1 MADYGID
8 INVNMGGSQGNFQT
22 LIDSINQLNANFQKV
37 GDSATT
43 AGNRSKQSF
52 ADSMNIINK
61 YGGSVQAAAAN
72 IDKWKAKIEELNR
85 LNNTGAISQTKYN
98 SQINAAAAAIKRIET
113 ATRQYNNVLSQ
124 TVSTAK
130 SAQSSFAGLTK
141 TLNTLAGV
149 MGTSFSLFGA
159 FMVLK
164 NAIKTIADFD
174 LAQKKL
180 QSVLG
185 ETAEGM
191 KELSKSAVD
200 LGRNSIFGAKGVSEL
215 QIELAKMGFTKNEVM
230 AMQAAINDLAIATQE
245 DLASSAETVANI
257 LKTFNLSATETRD
270 IVNVMGR
277 AFNDSALGLANF
289 REGIKYVAPVANQA
303 GLSFRETVA
312 AMELLANAGLKGSL
326 TGTALNNVLKAMM
339 DSNSKLAKSMGGTV
353 SGWEGFVSVLQ
364 RAKTEG
370 WNMQDIFG
378 LITQR
383 ATGAFSVLMDG
394 VGTLEEMNQKLEDV
408 SFTISDMTAVQL
420 DSITYKAKLAK
431 EAWNGFILA
440 MDKGDNAL
448 SNVMKRSLEGVAN
461 LLSLLSGGTAELREE
476 INKMGIELSRA
487 LANPNLDENTR
498 IALEVQKKIIDQ
510 ASKDIKGMSNYELS
524 RFTQF
529 YIGTLNEA
537 NEAINQ
543 VVTESADKI
552 VESYNIV
559 GKSAE
564 DFESKQ
570 KQALIDISA
579 QMTVLGENTKL
590 TAFQYKVLQEAFSKI
605 NKMSFE
611 RTSPLVTDPDSD
623 SERLKAIRDRFKTEI
638 EKLKLLQKIEALRI
652 KNATDGYLELRL
664 LADSKFKFETAI
676 ANKELER
683 DIALGQNK
691 EKAKEFNVLRLQE
704 IELEYANTIQE
715 INLKMNE
722 EINKDTEK
730 ALTERE
736 KIVKDIVEQ
745 TVDDIIKEYQRLT
758 DLNKFMDKFGQDNP
772 IINMLF
778 GKGLRSD
785 LLSGA
790 ISEDDVTYF
799 ADSFE
804 KLFSSI
810 DDSINS
816 YVDSWVEATDRI
828 VDQLNRQIDETQ
840 SALEV
845 EAELM
850 AAGYANNVSLKKKEL
865 EDLKAARKTAL
876 DEQRKAQQAEV
887 AIDTITQIS
896 SLITASAQIIKGFS
910 KIPVVGVGL
919 GIAAVTLMLSAF
931 AAAKAQAFKTAGVS
945 KFAEGGWIGG
955 KSHRDGGT
963 HIEAEKG
970 EFVINKRSAFKH
982 KELIEAI
989 NGDNKYELNKI
1000 YLNNLKNQVL
1010 TASVSLDD
1018 SKYLKGIYEKMNEK
1032 GRTVEYANGYRIEKN
1047 GIIVTKVRLN

>member
-85 LNNTGAISQTKYN
+85 LNSTGAISQTKYN
-98 SQINAAAAAIKRIET
+98 SQINAAAAAIKRIES
-113 ATRQYNNVLSQ
+113 ATRQYNNVLGQ
-124 TVSTAK
+124 TASTAK
-130 SAQSSFAGLTK
+130 SAKSSFAGLTK

-149 MGTSFSLFGA
+149 MGTSFGLFGA

-180 QSVLG
+180 RSVLG

-191 KELSKSAVD
+191 KELSKSAID
-200 LGRNSIFGAKGVSEL
+200 LGKNSIFGAKGVSEL
-215 QIELAKMGFTKNEVM
+215 QIQLAKMGFTKTEIM
-230 AMQAAINDLAIATQE
+230 AMQSAINDLAIATQE
-245 DLASSAETVANI
+245 DLAGSAETVANI
-257 LKTFNLSATETRD
+257 IKTFQLTATETRD
-270 IVNVMGR
+270 VVNVMGK
-277 AFNDSALGLANF
+277 AFNDSALGLSNF
-289 REGIKYVAPVANQA
+289 RESIKYVAPVAKQA

-312 AMELLANAGLKGSL
+312 ALELLANAGLKGSL
-326 TGTALNNVLKAMM
+326 AGTGLNNVLKAMM
-339 DSNSKLAKSMGGTV
+339 DSNSKLSKSLGGTV
-353 SGWEGFVSVLQ
+353 RGWDGFTSVLQ
-364 RAKTEG
+364 RAREEG
-370 WNMQDIFG
+370 WNMQDVFG

-383 ATGAFSVLMDG
+383 ATGAFATFMEGLP
-394 VGTLEEMNQKLEDV
+394 TLDEMATKLQDV
-408 SFTISDMTAVQL
+408 SDIMRDQMLVQL
-420 DSITYKAKLAK
+420 DSISYQAKVTKGAW
-431 EAWNGFILA
+431 EALILSFDEGDNVISRLIKYSLQGLQKWFIVIGGSRGEITKSLV
-440 MDKGDNAL
+440 DQYIDVKNAL
-448 SNVMKRSLEGVAN
+448 SLEGLDKDTSDELKKYEYLLKNMASDVAKWSAN
-461 LLSLLSGGTAELREE
+461 EIGNNLKHIYNLIASSDELLSAAIVKAADQRIKSLR
-476 INKMGIELSRA
+476 IEGKDYKEFEDA
-487 LANPNLDENTR
+487 R
-498 IALEVQKKIIDQ
+498 IA
-510 ASKDIKGMSNYELS
+510 AALS
-524 RFTQF
+524 INFEMNALKEAGKRNTIQF
-529 YIGTLNEA
+529 
-537 NEAINQ
+537 
-543 VVTESADKI
+543 
-552 VESYNIV
+552 
-559 GKSAE
+559 
-564 DFESKQ
+564 
-570 KQALIDISA
+570 
-579 QMTVLGENTKL
+579 
-590 TAFQYKVLQEAFSKI
+590 KVLAEALEKI
-605 NKMSFE
+605 DKMSFKRLYE
-611 RTSPLVTDPDSD
+611 ITPNGDDDSKI
-623 SERLKAIRDRFKTEI
+623 LKDRYASEI
-638 EKLKLLQKIEALRI
+638 EMLKLLQKIEALRI
-652 KNATDGYLELRL
+652 KNATDGYLELML
-664 LADSKFKFETAI
+664 LADSKFKFETSI

-704 IELEYANTIQE
+704 IELEHVNTIQD
-715 INLKMNE
+715 INLKMNK

-785 LLSGA
+785 LLSGV

-970 EFVINKRSAFKH
+970 EYVINKRSAFKH

-1018 SKYLKGIYEKMNEK
+1018 SKYLKGIYEKLNEK
-1032 GRTVEYANGYRIEKN
+1032 GKAVEYINGYRIERVGN
-1047 GIIVTKVRLN
+1047 VTTKIRLN

>member
-22 LIDSINQLNANFQKV
+22 LIDSMNQLNANFQKI

-85 LNNTGAISQTKYN
+85 LNNTGSISQTKYN

-113 ATRQYNNVLSQ
+113 ATRQYNSVLGQ
-124 TVSTAK
+124 TASTAK

-230 AMQAAINDLAIATQE
+230 AMQSAINDLAIATQE

-498 IALEVQKKIIDQ
+498 IALEGQKKIIDQ
-510 ASKDIKGMSNYELS
+510 ASKEIDGMSNYQLS

-529 YIGTLNEA
+529 YIGTLNKA

-543 VVTESADKI
+543 AVTESADKI

-570 KQALIDISA
+570 NQALIDISA
-579 QMTVLGENTKL
+579 QMKVLGENTKL

-605 NKMSFE
+605 DKMSFE
-611 RTSPLVTDPDSD
+611 RTSPLVTDSD

-638 EKLKLLQKIEALRI
+638 ELLKLSKSYRDEVIQSYMNEYKQLFDLEENQYKLKIDLANKEFEQAIALGEKRVDAERILKLKLQ
-652 KNATDGYLELRL
+652 
-664 LADSKFKFETAI
+664 
-676 ANKELER
+676 
-683 DIALGQNK
+683 Q
-691 EKAKEFNVLRLQE
+691 
-704 IELEYANTIQE
+704 IELEHSN
-715 INLKMNE
+715 NL
-722 EINKDTEK
+722 NKIYDDTLKK
-730 ALTERE
+730 ALAEQE
-736 KIVKDIVEQ
+736 KLLKGSFEIRKKYSKDYVEDWKKRMQ
-745 TVDDIIKEYQRLT
+745 DLDDFMK
-758 DLNKFMDKFGQDNP
+758 KFAQDNP
-772 IINMLF
+772 FLNLLF
-778 GKGLRSD
+778 GQQIEENLF
-785 LLSGA
+785 SGI
-790 ISEDDVTYF
+790 ISEDDVNNFTETF
-799 ADSFE
+799 NDLAGIVGDNLE
-804 KLFSSI
+804 GI
-810 DDSINS
+810 VN
-816 YVDSWVEATDRI
+816 SWVDATDKI
-828 VDQLNRQIDETQ
+828 VDQLNRQVDETQ
-840 SALEV
+840 SAIAV

-850 AAGYANNVSLKKKEL
+850 AAGYANNLTAERNKLERLKEMRKEAL
-865 EDLKAARKTAL
+865 EDQK
-876 DEQRKAQQAEV
+876 KAQRAQLAMDSAQQVSGLITSAVKVFQAE
-887 AIDTITQIS
+887 S
-896 SLITASAQIIKGFS
+896 GKG
-910 KIPVVGVGL
+910 IL
-919 GIAAVTLMLSAF
+919 GIALAIAGIATIFGMM
-931 AAAKAQAFKTAGVS
+931 AKYRAMAKQQS
-945 KFAEGGWIGG
+945 IERFAEGGWIGG
-955 KSHRDGGT
+955 RSHREGGT

-1018 SKYLKGIYEKMNEK
+1018 SKELKAIRQILEKPSK
-1032 GRTVEYANGYRIEKN
+1032 QVEYANGYRIEKN
-1047 GIIVTKVRLN
+1047 GIIITKVRLN

>member
-22 LIDSINQLNANFQKV
+22 LIDSMNQLNANFQKV

-85 LNNTGAISQTKYN
+85 LNNTGSINQTKYN

-113 ATRQYNNVLSQ
+113 ATRQYNSVLGQ

-448 SNVMKRSLEGVAN
+448 SNVMKRSLDGVAN

-498 IALEVQKKIIDQ
+498 IALEGQKKIIDQ
-510 ASKDIKGMSNYELS
+510 ASKEIDGMSNYQLS

-529 YIGTLNEA
+529 YIGTLNKA

-543 VVTESADKI
+543 AVTESADKI

-570 KQALIDISA
+570 NQALIDISA
-579 QMTVLGENTKL
+579 QMKVLGENTKL

-605 NKMSFE
+605 DKMSFE
-611 RTSPLVTDPDSD
+611 RTSPLVTDSD

-638 EKLKLLQKIEALRI
+638 ELLKLSKSYRDEVIQSYMNEYKQLFDLEENQYKLKIDLANKEFEQAIALGEKRVDAERILKLKLQ
-652 KNATDGYLELRL
+652 
-664 LADSKFKFETAI
+664 
-676 ANKELER
+676 
-683 DIALGQNK
+683 Q
-691 EKAKEFNVLRLQE
+691 
-704 IELEYANTIQE
+704 IELEHSN
-715 INLKMNE
+715 NL
-722 EINKDTEK
+722 NKIYDDTLKK
-730 ALTERE
+730 ALAEQE
-736 KIVKDIVEQ
+736 KLLKGSFEIRKKYSKDYVEDWKKRMQ
-745 TVDDIIKEYQRLT
+745 DLDDFMK
-758 DLNKFMDKFGQDNP
+758 KFAQDNP
-772 IINMLF
+772 FLNLLF
-778 GKGLRSD
+778 GQQIEENLF
-785 LLSGA
+785 SGI
-790 ISEDDVTYF
+790 ISEDDVNNFTETF
-799 ADSFE
+799 NDLAGVVGDNLE
-804 KLFSSI
+804 GI
-810 DDSINS
+810 VN
-816 YVDSWVEATDRI
+816 SWVDATDKI
-828 VDQLNRQIDETQ
+828 VDQLNRQVDETQ
-840 SALEV
+840 SAIAV

-850 AAGYANNVSLKKKEL
+850 AAGYANNLTAERNKLERLKEMRKEAL
-865 EDLKAARKTAL
+865 EDQK
-876 DEQRKAQQAEV
+876 KAQRAQLAMDSAQQVSGLITSAVKVFQAE
-887 AIDTITQIS
+887 S
-896 SLITASAQIIKGFS
+896 GKG
-910 KIPVVGVGL
+910 IL
-919 GIAAVTLMLSAF
+919 GIALAIAGIATIFGMM
-931 AAAKAQAFKTAGVS
+931 AKYRAMAKQQS
-945 KFAEGGWIGG
+945 IERFAEGGWIGG
-955 KSHRDGGT
+955 RSHREGGT

-1047 GIIVTKVRLN
+1047 GIIITKVRLN

>member
-37 GDSATT
+37 GDSATI

-113 ATRQYNNVLSQ
+113 ATRQYNNVLGQ

-164 NAIKTIADFD
+164 TAIKTIADFD

-487 LANPNLDENTR
+487 LANPNIDENTR
-498 IALEVQKKIIDQ
+498 IALEGQKKIIDQ
-510 ASKDIKGMSNYELS
+510 ASKEIDGMSNYQLS

-529 YIGTLNEA
+529 YIGTLNKA

-543 VVTESADKI
+543 AVTESADKI

-570 KQALIDISA
+570 NQALIDISA
-579 QMTVLGENTKL
+579 QMKVLGENTKL

-605 NKMSFE
+605 DKMSFE
-611 RTSPLVTDPDSD
+611 RTSPLVTDDDSD
-623 SERLKAIRDRFKTEI
+623 SKRLKAIRDRFKTEI
-638 EKLKLLQKIEALRI
+638 ELLKLSKSYRDEVIQAYMNEYKQLFDLEENQYKLKIDLANKEFEQAIALGEKRVDAERILKLKLQ
-652 KNATDGYLELRL
+652 
-664 LADSKFKFETAI
+664 
-676 ANKELER
+676 
-683 DIALGQNK
+683 Q
-691 EKAKEFNVLRLQE
+691 
-704 IELEYANTIQE
+704 IELEHSN
-715 INLKMNE
+715 NL
-722 EINKDTEK
+722 NKIYDDTLKK
-730 ALTERE
+730 ALAEQE
-736 KIVKDIVEQ
+736 KLLKGNFELRKKYSKDYLEDWKKRMQ
-745 TVDDIIKEYQRLT
+745 DLDDFMKKFAH
-758 DLNKFMDKFGQDNP
+758 DNPFLNLLFGQQIEEN
-772 IINMLF
+772 LF
-778 GKGLRSD
+778 
-785 LLSGA
+785 SGI
-790 ISEDDVTYF
+790 ISEDDVSNF
-799 ADSFE
+799 AETFGE
-804 KLFSSI
+804 LSSI
-810 DDSINS
+810 VGDNLEGI
-816 YVDSWVEATDRI
+816 VDSWVDATDKI
-828 VDQLNRQIDETQ
+828 VDQLNRQVDETQ
-840 SALEV
+840 SAIAV

-850 AAGYANNVSLKKKEL
+850 AAGYANNLTAERNKLERLKEMRREAL
-865 EDLKAARKTAL
+865 EDQKQA
-876 DEQRKAQQAEV
+876 QRAQLAMDSAQQV
-887 AIDTITQIS
+887 S
-896 SLITASAQIIKGFS
+896 GLITSAVKVFQAESGKG
-910 KIPVVGVGL
+910 VL
-919 GIAAVTLMLSAF
+919 GIALAIAGIATIFGMM
-931 AAAKAQAFKTAGVS
+931 AKYRAMAKQQS
-945 KFAEGGWIGG
+945 IERFAEGGWIGG

-970 EFVINKRSAFKH
+970 EFVINKHSAFKH

-1018 SKYLKGIYEKMNEK
+1018 SKELKAIRQILEKPSK
-1032 GRTVEYANGYRIEKN
+1032 QIEYANGYRIEKN

>member
-37 GDSATT
+37 GESATT

-52 ADSMNIINK
+52 ADSMNVINK

-72 IDKWKAKIEELNR
+72 IDKWKARIEELNR
-85 LNNTGAISQTKYN
+85 LNNTGSISLNKYN
-98 SQINAAAAAIKRIET
+98 SQLNTAAAAIKRIET
-113 ATRQYNNVLSQ
+113 ATRQYNNVLGQ

-130 SAQSSFAGLTK
+130 SAQSSFSGLSK

-191 KELSKSAVD
+191 KELSQSAIEIGKS
-200 LGRNSIFGAKGVSEL
+200 SIFGAKGVSEL
-215 QIELAKMGFTKNEVM
+215 QIELAKMGFTKTEIM

-270 IVNVMGR
+270 VVNVMGK
-277 AFNDSALGLANF
+277 AFNDSALGLSNF
-289 REGIKYVAPVANQA
+289 REAIKYVAPVAYQA

-312 AMELLANAGLKGSL
+312 AMELLSNAGLKGSL
-326 TGTALNNVLKAMM
+326 TGTAFNNVLKAMM
-339 DSNSKLAKSMGGTV
+339 DSNSKLAKQMGGTV
-353 SGWEGFVSVLQ
+353 SGWNGFISVLE
-364 RAKTEG
+364 RAREEG
-370 WNMQDIFG
+370 WNMNDVFG

-383 ATGAFSVLMDG
+383 ATGAFAIFMDG
-394 VGTLEEMNQKLEDV
+394 VDVLEEFKLRLEDV
-408 SFTISDMTAVQL
+408 SNVMRDQAAVQL
-420 DSITYKAKLAK
+420 DSLTYRAKLMK
-431 EAWNGFILA
+431 EAWHSFILEIDEGDKWFSTFLKNFMNGVTLMLNA
-440 MDKGDNAL
+440 MSKDSKEIADRLGRQMTDIRQAL
-448 SNVMKRSLEGVAN
+448 SLNNLSEDTRLQLMAQYDMLKRYYVAAATAAQNEGVSLN
-461 LLSLLSGGTAELREE
+461 NFLLES
-476 INKMGIELSRA
+476 INKTSA
-487 LANPNLDENTR
+487 A
-498 IALEVQKKIIDQ
+498 
-510 ASKDIKGMSNYELS
+510 ASESISKVIVDAAKA
-524 RFTQF
+524 RV
-529 YIGTLNEA
+529 EA
-537 NEAINQ
+537 M
-543 VVTESADKI
+543 
-552 VESYNIV
+552 NIV
-559 GKSAE
+559 GKTNE
-564 DFESKQ
+564 EFEANRQVAILMIGKEMRELKKQ
-570 KQALIDISA
+570 GKE
-579 QMTVLGENTKL
+579 V
-590 TAFQYKVLQEAFSKI
+590 
-605 NKMSFE
+605 SFE
-611 RTSPLVTDPDSD
+611 FNVLSEVMMQIEKLRFRRDSSLAPDGDGTKSI
-623 SERLKAIRDRFKTEI
+623 KDRYASEI
-638 EKLKLLQKIEALRI
+638 EMLKLLQKIEALRI
-652 KNATDGYLELRL
+652 KNATDGYLELML

-691 EKAKEFNVLRLQE
+691 KKAKEFNVLRLQE
-704 IELEYANTIQE
+704 IELEHANTMQE

-772 IINMLF
+772 IINLLF
-778 GKGLRSD
+778 GKGLRGD

-790 ISEDDVTYF
+790 ISEDDVSNF
-799 ADSFE
+799 AETFGE
-804 KLFSSI
+804 LSSI
-810 DDSINS
+810 VGDNLEGI
-816 YVDSWVEATDRI
+816 VDSWVDATDKI
-828 VDQLNRQIDETQ
+828 VDQLNRQVDETQ
-840 SALEV
+840 SAIAV

-850 AAGYANNVSLKKKEL
+850 AAGYANNLTAERNKLEKLKEMRREAL
-865 EDLKAARKTAL
+865 EDQKQA
-876 DEQRKAQQAEV
+876 QRAQLAMDSAQQV
-887 AIDTITQIS
+887 S
-896 SLITASAQIIKGFS
+896 GLITSAVNVFQAESNKG
-910 KIPVVGVGL
+910 IL
-919 GIAAVTLMLSAF
+919 GIALAIAGIATIFGMM
-931 AAAKAQAFKTAGVS
+931 AKYRALAKQQS
-945 KFAEGGWIGG
+945 IERFAEGGWIGG

-1010 TASVSLDD
+1010 TARVSLDD